1 MLFAGAQGPSL
12 SRLTW
17 RHGSNHSDV
26 KTLRFRCEKN
36 RSIRMNCRDLC
47 SLQPK
52 SANQA
57 SVAKSKCIDP
67 LARCCGHQRSRYARV
82 GNRSETAIRWI
93 KRKAVRPRRCFLLI
107 VHRVTM
113 RYLAGLRYN
122 LRRRWRN
129 SDHLVSAS
137 ISRSGSLPPLL
148 FLRFLPEDN
157 PWTSAN
163 VLYAAVTQRS
173 QIVIGHK
180 EQRVAEFLHLFRHA
194 VGGTDRF
201 VVPDGSVMGE
211 ESSIALLRSNRAGF
225 DDARKDKHRLRRFA

>member
-1 MLFAGAQGPSL
+1 M
-12 SRLTW
+12 
-17 RHGSNHSDV
+17 H
-26 KTLRFRCEKN
+26 E
-36 RSIRMNCRDLC
+36 
-47 SLQPK
+47 
-52 SANQA
+52 
-57 SVAKSKCIDP
+57 P
-67 LARCCGHQRSRYARV
+67 LARCCGHQRSRYAHV

-137 ISRSGSLPPLL
+137 ISRSGSPPPLL

-163 VLYAAVTQRS
+163 VLY
-173 QIVIGHK
+173 GHK
-180 EQRVAEFLHLFRHA
+180 EQRVGEFLHLCRHA

-201 VVPDGSVMGE
+201 VVPDGPVMGE
-211 ESSIALLRSNRAGF
+211 ETSIALLRSNRAGF